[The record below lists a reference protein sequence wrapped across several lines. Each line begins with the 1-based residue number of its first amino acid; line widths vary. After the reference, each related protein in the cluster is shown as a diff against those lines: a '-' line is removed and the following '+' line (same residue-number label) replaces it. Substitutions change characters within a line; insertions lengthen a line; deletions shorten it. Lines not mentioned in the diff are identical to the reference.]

1 MSGYILCQVK
11 RAKLPYYIE
20 NISTNIYSIEEL
32 CFYFYHNIYL
42 LDSTILNEELCF
54 WIRDQLGLKKLAE
67 NLYKHLDDDEMKV
80 GDFILPV
87 FKEISYLSLEEFRRL
102 NQQIR
107 QLANEPEVL
116 RQKRKGDYLME
127 HGKYVNAI
135 KVYQRALRREAEDD
149 TEVTDIRKPEAT
161 EAAADHTVGVQ
172 EATENPA
179 GAEAESPVAITI
191 DMMEDPQG
199 GAEEETD
206 STPENPE
213 TDAAET
219 DSSSSREEK
228 QEEVTQDQ
236 ELPRQEILLG
246 KQFIGEIYHNMGCAY
261 ARLFQM
267 EEAIRCFEIA
277 YGKLHTMGAVKSL
290 LYAVY
295 MEHGVDAFVEKAKQ
309 LEVDEERQEEIYVE
323 VEEAVEDLYDTPEG
337 QEYKKLLE
345 EKQQGR
351 EEDYQLYSAVERLAP
366 QIIGE
371 KRKIYKG
378 VSANVDFYS
387 GFVYSMLD
395 LPVELFTPIFA
406 MARVVGWSA
415 HRIEELSNN
424 GKIIRPAYKPITE
437 DLAYVEMK
445 KRC

>member
-1 MSGYILCQVK
+1 MNGYILCQVK

-54 WIRDQLGLKKLAE
+54 WIRDQLGLKKLAD
-67 NLYKHLDDDEMKV
+67 NLYKHLDDDNMKV

-87 FKEISYLSLEEFRRL
+87 FKEINYLSLEEFRKL
-102 NQQIR
+102 NQQIQ
-107 QLANEPEVL
+107 QLAKEPEVL

-135 KVYQRALRREAEDD
+135 KVYQKALRQETEDEAA
-149 TEVTDIRKPEAT
+149 VTDIRKPET
-161 EAAADHTVGVQ
+161 VAAEKAETVQ
-172 EATENPA
+172 EAETTEA
-179 GAEAESPVAITI
+179 STETKTEEAAETESPVAITI
-191 DMMEDPQG
+191 DMVEDPEER
-199 GAEEETD
+199 AETENVEE
-206 STPENPE
+206 SEKPEEDTSE
-213 TDAAET
+213 TDAT
-219 DSSSSREEK
+219 SLQEEK
-228 QEEVTQDQ
+228 QEEVAADP
-236 ELPRQEILLG
+236 ELPHQEILLG

-290 LYAVY
+290 LYAVF
-295 MEHGVDAFVEKAKQ
+295 MEHGVDAFVEKAKE

-351 EEDYQLYSAVERLAP
+351 EEDYQ
-366 QIIGE
+366 QG
-371 KRKIYKG
+371 
-378 VSANVDFYS
+378 
-387 GFVYSMLD
+387 
-395 LPVELFTPIFA
+395 
-406 MARVVGWSA
+406 
-415 HRIEELSNN
+415 
-424 GKIIRPAYKPITE
+424 
-437 DLAYVEMK
+437 MK
-445 KRC
+445 QLLEQLTAEYHKSTGY

>member
-54 WIRDQLGLKKLAE
+54 WIRDQLGLKKLAD
-67 NLYKHLDDDEMKV
+67 NLYKHLDDDDMKV

-87 FKEISYLSLEEFRRL
+87 FKEINYLSLEEFRKL
-102 NQQIR
+102 NQQIQ
-107 QLANEPEVL
+107 QLAKEPEVL

-135 KVYQRALRREAEDD
+135 KVYQKALRQETEDEAA
-149 TEVTDIRKPEAT
+149 VTDIRKPET
-161 EAAADHTVGVQ
+161 VAAEKAETVQ
-172 EATENPA
+172 EAETTEA
-179 GAEAESPVAITI
+179 STETKTEEVAETESPVAITI
-191 DMMEDPQG
+191 DMVEDPEER
-199 GAEEETD
+199 AETENVEEAEKPEEDTSETD
-206 STPENPE
+206 DTSLQ
-213 TDAAET
+213 
-219 DSSSSREEK
+219 EEK
-228 QEEVTQDQ
+228 QEEVAADP
-236 ELPRQEILLG
+236 ELPHQEILLG

-295 MEHGVDAFVEKAKQ
+295 MEHGVDAFVEKAKE

-351 EEDYQLYSAVERLAP
+351 EEDYQ
-366 QIIGE
+366 QG
-371 KRKIYKG
+371 
-378 VSANVDFYS
+378 
-387 GFVYSMLD
+387 
-395 LPVELFTPIFA
+395 
-406 MARVVGWSA
+406 
-415 HRIEELSNN
+415 
-424 GKIIRPAYKPITE
+424 
-437 DLAYVEMK
+437 MK
-445 KRC
+445 QLLEQLTAEYHKSTGY

>member
-32 CFYFYHNIYL
+32 CSYFYHNIYL

-54 WIRDQLGLKKLAE
+54 WIRDQLGLKKLAD
-67 NLYKHLDDDEMKV
+67 NLYKHLDDDDMKV

-87 FKEISYLSLEEFRRL
+87 FKEINYLSLEEFRKL
-102 NQQIR
+102 NQQIQ
-107 QLANEPEVL
+107 QLAKEPEVL

-135 KVYQRALRREAEDD
+135 KVYQKALRQETEDEAA
-149 TEVTDIRKPEAT
+149 VTDIRKPET
-161 EAAADHTVGVQ
+161 VAAEKAETVQ
-172 EATENPA
+172 EAETTEA
-179 GAEAESPVAITI
+179 STETKTEEAAETESPVAITI
-191 DMMEDPQG
+191 DMVEDPEER
-199 GAEEETD
+199 AETENVEE
-206 STPENPE
+206 SEKPEEDTSE
-213 TDAAET
+213 TDAT
-219 DSSSSREEK
+219 SLQEEK
-228 QEEVTQDQ
+228 QEEVAADP
-236 ELPRQEILLG
+236 ELPHQEILLG

-295 MEHGVDAFVEKAKQ
+295 MEHGVDAFVEKAKE

-351 EEDYQLYSAVERLAP
+351 EEDYQ
-366 QIIGE
+366 QG
-371 KRKIYKG
+371 
-378 VSANVDFYS
+378 
-387 GFVYSMLD
+387 
-395 LPVELFTPIFA
+395 
-406 MARVVGWSA
+406 
-415 HRIEELSNN
+415 
-424 GKIIRPAYKPITE
+424 
-437 DLAYVEMK
+437 MK
-445 KRC
+445 QLLEQLTAEYHKSTGY

>member
-54 WIRDQLGLKKLAE
+54 WIRDQLGLKKLAD
-67 NLYKHLDDDEMKV
+67 NLYKHLDDDNMKV

-87 FKEISYLSLEEFRRL
+87 FKEINYLSLEEFRKL
-102 NQQIR
+102 NQQIQ
-107 QLANEPEVL
+107 QLAKEPEVL

-135 KVYQRALRREAEDD
+135 KVYQKALRQETEDEAA
-149 TEVTDIRKPEAT
+149 VTDIRKPET
-161 EAAADHTVGVQ
+161 VAAEKAEIVQ
-172 EATENPA
+172 EAETTEA
-179 GAEAESPVAITI
+179 STETKTEEAAETESPVAITI
-191 DMMEDPQG
+191 DMVEDPEEC
-199 GAEEETD
+199 AETENVEE
-206 STPENPE
+206 SEKPEEDTSE
-213 TDAAET
+213 TDAT
-219 DSSSSREEK
+219 SLQEEK
-228 QEEVTQDQ
+228 QEEVAADP
-236 ELPRQEILLG
+236 ELPHQEILLG

-295 MEHGVDAFVEKAKQ
+295 MEHGVDAFVEKAKE

-351 EEDYQLYSAVERLAP
+351 EEEYQ
-366 QIIGE
+366 QG
-371 KRKIYKG
+371 
-378 VSANVDFYS
+378 
-387 GFVYSMLD
+387 
-395 LPVELFTPIFA
+395 
-406 MARVVGWSA
+406 
-415 HRIEELSNN
+415 
-424 GKIIRPAYKPITE
+424 
-437 DLAYVEMK
+437 MK
-445 KRC
+445 QLLEQLTAEYHKSTGY

>member
-54 WIRDQLGLKKLAE
+54 WIRDQLGLKKLAD
-67 NLYKHLDDDEMKV
+67 NLYKHLDDDDMKV

-87 FKEISYLSLEEFRRL
+87 FKEINYLSLEEFRKL
-102 NQQIR
+102 NQQIQ
-107 QLANEPEVL
+107 QLAKEPEVL

-135 KVYQRALRREAEDD
+135 KVYQKALRQETEDEAA
-149 TEVTDIRKPEAT
+149 VTDIRKPETVAAEKAETVREAETT
-161 EAAADHTVGVQ
+161 EASTETKTEEAAET
-172 EATENPA
+172 
-179 GAEAESPVAITI
+179 ESPVAITI
-191 DMMEDPQG
+191 DMVEDPEER
-199 GAEEETD
+199 AETENVEE
-206 STPENPE
+206 SEKPEEDTSE
-213 TDAAET
+213 TDAT
-219 DSSSSREEK
+219 SLQEEK
-228 QEEVTQDQ
+228 QEEVAADP
-236 ELPRQEILLG
+236 ELPHQEILLG

-295 MEHGVDAFVEKAKQ
+295 MEHGVDAFVEKAKE

-337 QEYKKLLE
+337 QEYKKLLK

-351 EEDYQLYSAVERLAP
+351 EEDYQ
-366 QIIGE
+366 QG
-371 KRKIYKG
+371 
-378 VSANVDFYS
+378 
-387 GFVYSMLD
+387 
-395 LPVELFTPIFA
+395 
-406 MARVVGWSA
+406 
-415 HRIEELSNN
+415 
-424 GKIIRPAYKPITE
+424 
-437 DLAYVEMK
+437 MK
-445 KRC
+445 QLLEQLTAEYHKSTGY

>member
-54 WIRDQLGLKKLAE
+54 WIRDQLGLKKLAD
-67 NLYKHLDDDEMKV
+67 NLYKHLDDDDMKV

-87 FKEISYLSLEEFRRL
+87 FKEINYLSLEEFRKL
-102 NQQIR
+102 NQQIQ
-107 QLANEPEVL
+107 QLAKEPEVL

-135 KVYQRALRREAEDD
+135 KVYQKALRQETEDEAA
-149 TEVTDIRKPEAT
+149 VTDIRKPET
-161 EAAADHTVGVQ
+161 VAAEKAETVQ
-172 EATENPA
+172 EAETTEA
-179 GAEAESPVAITI
+179 STETKTEEAAETESPVAITI
-191 DMMEDPQG
+191 DMVEDPEER
-199 GAEEETD
+199 AETENVEEAEK
-206 STPENPE
+206 PEEDTSE
-213 TDAAET
+213 TDAT
-219 DSSSSREEK
+219 SLQEEK
-228 QEEVTQDQ
+228 QEEVAADP
-236 ELPRQEILLG
+236 ELPHQEILLG

-295 MEHGVDAFVEKAKQ
+295 MEHGVDAFVEKAKE
-309 LEVDEERQEEIYVE
+309 LEVDEERQKEIYVE

-351 EEDYQLYSAVERLAP
+351 EEDYQ
-366 QIIGE
+366 QG
-371 KRKIYKG
+371 
-378 VSANVDFYS
+378 
-387 GFVYSMLD
+387 
-395 LPVELFTPIFA
+395 
-406 MARVVGWSA
+406 
-415 HRIEELSNN
+415 
-424 GKIIRPAYKPITE
+424 
-437 DLAYVEMK
+437 MK
-445 KRC
+445 QLLEQLTAEYHKSTGY

>member
-54 WIRDQLGLKKLAE
+54 WIRDQLGLKKLAD
-67 NLYKHLDDDEMKV
+67 NLYKHLDDDDMKV

-87 FKEISYLSLEEFRRL
+87 FKEINYLSLEEFRKL
-102 NQQIR
+102 NQQIQ
-107 QLANEPEVL
+107 QLAKEPEVL

-135 KVYQRALRREAEDD
+135 KVYQKALRQETEDEA
-149 TEVTDIRKPEAT
+149 TVTNIRKPET
-161 EAAADHTVGVQ
+161 VAAEKAETVQ
-172 EATENPA
+172 EAETTEA
-179 GAEAESPVAITI
+179 STETKAEEAAETESPVAITI
-191 DMMEDPQG
+191 DMVEDPEER
-199 GAEEETD
+199 AETENVEE
-206 STPENPE
+206 SERPEEDTSE
-213 TDAAET
+213 TDAT
-219 DSSSSREEK
+219 SLQEEK
-228 QEEVTQDQ
+228 QEEVAADP
-236 ELPRQEILLG
+236 ELPHQEILLG

-295 MEHGVDAFVEKAKQ
+295 MEHGVDAFVEKAKE

-351 EEDYQLYSAVERLAP
+351 EEDYQ
-366 QIIGE
+366 QG
-371 KRKIYKG
+371 
-378 VSANVDFYS
+378 
-387 GFVYSMLD
+387 
-395 LPVELFTPIFA
+395 
-406 MARVVGWSA
+406 
-415 HRIEELSNN
+415 
-424 GKIIRPAYKPITE
+424 
-437 DLAYVEMK
+437 MK
-445 KRC
+445 QLLEQLTAEYHKSTGY

>member
-54 WIRDQLGLKKLAE
+54 WIRDQLGLKKLAD
-67 NLYKHLDDDEMKV
+67 NLYKHLDDDDMKV

-87 FKEISYLSLEEFRRL
+87 FKEINYLSLEEFRKL
-102 NQQIR
+102 NQQIQ
-107 QLANEPEVL
+107 QLAKEPEVL

-135 KVYQRALRREAEDD
+135 KVYQKALRQETEDEAA
-149 TEVTDIRKPEAT
+149 VTDIRKPET
-161 EAAADHTVGVQ
+161 VAAEKAETVQ
-172 EATENPA
+172 EAETTEA
-179 GAEAESPVAITI
+179 STETKTEEAAETESPVAITI
-191 DMMEDPQG
+191 DMVEDPEER
-199 GAEEETD
+199 AETENVEE
-206 STPENPE
+206 SEKPEEDTSE
-213 TDAAET
+213 TDAT
-219 DSSSSREEK
+219 SLQEEK
-228 QEEVTQDQ
+228 PEEVAADP
-236 ELPRQEILLG
+236 ELPHQEILLG

-295 MEHGVDAFVEKAKQ
+295 MEHGVDAFVEKAKE

-351 EEDYQLYSAVERLAP
+351 EEDYQ
-366 QIIGE
+366 QG
-371 KRKIYKG
+371 
-378 VSANVDFYS
+378 
-387 GFVYSMLD
+387 
-395 LPVELFTPIFA
+395 
-406 MARVVGWSA
+406 
-415 HRIEELSNN
+415 
-424 GKIIRPAYKPITE
+424 
-437 DLAYVEMK
+437 MK
-445 KRC
+445 QLLEQLTAEYHKSTGY

>member
-54 WIRDQLGLKKLAE
+54 WIRDQLGLKKLAD
-67 NLYKHLDDDEMKV
+67 NLYKHLDDEDMKV

-87 FKEISYLSLEEFRRL
+87 FKEINYLSLEEFRKL
-102 NQQIR
+102 NRQIQ
-107 QLANEPEVL
+107 QLAKEPEVL

-135 KVYQRALRREAEDD
+135 KVYQKALRQETEDEAV
-149 TEVTDIRKPEAT
+149 VTDIRKPEAV
-161 EAAADHTVGVQ
+161 AAEKAETVQ
-172 EATENPA
+172 EAETTEASPETKTEEA
-179 GAEAESPVAITI
+179 AETESPVAITI
-191 DMMEDPQG
+191 DMVEDPEER
-199 GAEEETD
+199 AETENVEESEKPKEDT
-206 STPENPE
+206 SE
-213 TDAAET
+213 TDAT
-219 DSSSSREEK
+219 SLQEEK
-228 QEEVTQDQ
+228 QEEVAADP
-236 ELPRQEILLG
+236 ELPHQEILLG

-295 MEHGVDAFVEKAKQ
+295 MEHGVDAFVEKAKE

-351 EEDYQLYSAVERLAP
+351 EEDYQ
-366 QIIGE
+366 QG
-371 KRKIYKG
+371 
-378 VSANVDFYS
+378 
-387 GFVYSMLD
+387 
-395 LPVELFTPIFA
+395 
-406 MARVVGWSA
+406 
-415 HRIEELSNN
+415 
-424 GKIIRPAYKPITE
+424 
-437 DLAYVEMK
+437 MK
-445 KRC
+445 QLLEQLTAEYHKSTGY

>member
-54 WIRDQLGLKKLAE
+54 WIRDQLGLKKLAD
-67 NLYKHLDDDEMKV
+67 NLYKHLDDDDMKV

-87 FKEISYLSLEEFRRL
+87 FKEINYLSLEEFRKL
-102 NQQIR
+102 NQQIQ
-107 QLANEPEVL
+107 QLAKEPEVL

-135 KVYQRALRREAEDD
+135 KVYQKALRQETEDEAA
-149 TEVTDIRKPEAT
+149 VTDIRKPET
-161 EAAADHTVGVQ
+161 VAAEKAETVQ
-172 EATENPA
+172 EAETTEA
-179 GAEAESPVAITI
+179 STETKTEEAAETESPVAITI
-191 DMMEDPQG
+191 DMVEDPEER
-199 GAEEETD
+199 AETENVEEAEK
-206 STPENPE
+206 PEEDTSE
-213 TDAAET
+213 TDAT
-219 DSSSSREEK
+219 SLQEEK
-228 QEEVTQDQ
+228 QEEVAADP
-236 ELPRQEILLG
+236 ELPHQEILLG
-246 KQFIGEIYHNMGCAY
+246 KQFIGEIYHNMVCAY

-277 YGKLHTMGAVKSL
+277 YGKLHTMGSVKSL

-295 MEHGVDAFVEKAKQ
+295 MEHGVDAFVEKAKE

-351 EEDYQLYSAVERLAP
+351 EEDYQ
-366 QIIGE
+366 QG
-371 KRKIYKG
+371 
-378 VSANVDFYS
+378 
-387 GFVYSMLD
+387 
-395 LPVELFTPIFA
+395 
-406 MARVVGWSA
+406 
-415 HRIEELSNN
+415 
-424 GKIIRPAYKPITE
+424 
-437 DLAYVEMK
+437 MK
-445 KRC
+445 QLLEQLTAEYHKSTGY

>member
-54 WIRDQLGLKKLAE
+54 WIRDQLGLKKLAD
-67 NLYKHLDDDEMKV
+67 NLYKHLDDDNMKV

-87 FKEISYLSLEEFRRL
+87 FKEINYLSLEEFRKL
-102 NQQIR
+102 NQQIQ
-107 QLANEPEVL
+107 QLAKEPEVL

-135 KVYQRALRREAEDD
+135 KVYQKALRQETEDEAA
-149 TEVTDIRKPEAT
+149 VTDIRKPET
-161 EAAADHTVGVQ
+161 VAAEKAETVQ
-172 EATENPA
+172 EAETTEA
-179 GAEAESPVAITI
+179 STETKTEEAAETESPVAITI
-191 DMMEDPQG
+191 DMVEDP
-199 GAEEETD
+199 EERA
-206 STPENPE
+206 E
-213 TDAAET
+213 TDAT
-219 DSSSSREEK
+219 SLQEEK
-228 QEEVTQDQ
+228 QEEVAADP
-236 ELPRQEILLG
+236 ELPHQEILLG

-295 MEHGVDAFVEKAKQ
+295 MEHGVDAFVEKAKE

-351 EEDYQLYSAVERLAP
+351 EEDYQ
-366 QIIGE
+366 QG
-371 KRKIYKG
+371 
-378 VSANVDFYS
+378 
-387 GFVYSMLD
+387 
-395 LPVELFTPIFA
+395 
-406 MARVVGWSA
+406 
-415 HRIEELSNN
+415 
-424 GKIIRPAYKPITE
+424 
-437 DLAYVEMK
+437 MK
-445 KRC
+445 QLLEQLTAEYHKSTGY

>member
-54 WIRDQLGLKKLAE
+54 WIRDQLGLKKLAD
-67 NLYKHLDDDEMKV
+67 NLYKHLDDDDMKV

-87 FKEISYLSLEEFRRL
+87 FKEINYLSLEEFRKL
-102 NQQIR
+102 NQQIQ
-107 QLANEPEVL
+107 QLAKEPEVL

-135 KVYQRALRREAEDD
+135 KVYQKALRQETEDEAA
-149 TEVTDIRKPEAT
+149 VTDIRKPET
-161 EAAADHTVGVQ
+161 VAAEKAETVQ
-172 EATENPA
+172 EAETTEA
-179 GAEAESPVAITI
+179 STETKTEEVAETESPVAITI
-191 DMMEDPQG
+191 DMVEDPEER
-199 GAEEETD
+199 AETENVEE
-206 STPENPE
+206 SEKPEEDTSE
-213 TDAAET
+213 TDAT
-219 DSSSSREEK
+219 SLQEEK
-228 QEEVTQDQ
+228 QEEVAADP
-236 ELPRQEILLG
+236 ELPHQEILLG

-295 MEHGVDAFVEKAKQ
+295 MEHGVDAFVEKAKE
-309 LEVDEERQEEIYVE
+309 LEVDEDRQEEIYVE

-351 EEDYQLYSAVERLAP
+351 EEDYQ
-366 QIIGE
+366 QG
-371 KRKIYKG
+371 
-378 VSANVDFYS
+378 
-387 GFVYSMLD
+387 
-395 LPVELFTPIFA
+395 
-406 MARVVGWSA
+406 
-415 HRIEELSNN
+415 
-424 GKIIRPAYKPITE
+424 
-437 DLAYVEMK
+437 MK
-445 KRC
+445 QLLEQLTAEYHKSTGY

>member
-54 WIRDQLGLKKLAE
+54 WIRDQLGLKKLAD
-67 NLYKHLDDDEMKV
+67 NLYKHLDDDDMKV

-87 FKEISYLSLEEFRRL
+87 FKEINYLSLEEFRKL
-102 NQQIR
+102 NQQIQ
-107 QLANEPEVL
+107 QLAKEPEVL

-135 KVYQRALRREAEDD
+135 KVYQKALRQETEDEAA
-149 TEVTDIRKPEAT
+149 VTDIRKPET
-161 EAAADHTVGVQ
+161 VAAEKAETVQ
-172 EATENPA
+172 EAETTEASPETKTEEA
-179 GAEAESPVAITI
+179 AETESPVAITI
-191 DMMEDPQG
+191 DMVEDPEER
-199 GAEEETD
+199 AETENVEE
-206 STPENPE
+206 SEKPEEDTSE
-213 TDAAET
+213 TDAT
-219 DSSSSREEK
+219 SLQEEK
-228 QEEVTQDQ
+228 QEEVAADP
-236 ELPRQEILLG
+236 ELSHQEILLG

-295 MEHGVDAFVEKAKQ
+295 MEHGVDAFVEKAKE

-351 EEDYQLYSAVERLAP
+351 EEDYQ
-366 QIIGE
+366 QG
-371 KRKIYKG
+371 
-378 VSANVDFYS
+378 
-387 GFVYSMLD
+387 
-395 LPVELFTPIFA
+395 
-406 MARVVGWSA
+406 
-415 HRIEELSNN
+415 
-424 GKIIRPAYKPITE
+424 
-437 DLAYVEMK
+437 MK
-445 KRC
+445 QLLEQLTAEYHKSTGY

>member
-54 WIRDQLGLKKLAE
+54 WIRDQLGLKKLAD
-67 NLYKHLDDDEMKV
+67 NLYKHLDDDDMKV

-87 FKEISYLSLEEFRRL
+87 FKEINYLSLEEFRKL
-102 NQQIR
+102 NQQIQ
-107 QLANEPEVL
+107 QLAKEPEVL

-135 KVYQRALRREAEDD
+135 KVYQKALRQETEDEAA
-149 TEVTDIRKPEAT
+149 VTDIRKPET
-161 EAAADHTVGVQ
+161 VAAEKAETVQ
-172 EATENPA
+172 EAETTEA
-179 GAEAESPVAITI
+179 STETKTEEAAETESPVAITI
-191 DMMEDPQG
+191 DMVEDPEER
-199 GAEEETD
+199 AETENVEE
-206 STPENPE
+206 SEKPEEDTSE
-213 TDAAET
+213 TDAT
-219 DSSSSREEK
+219 SLQEEK
-228 QEEVTQDQ
+228 QEEVAADP
-236 ELPRQEILLG
+236 ELPHQEILLG

-295 MEHGVDAFVEKAKQ
+295 MEHGVDAFVEKAKE

-337 QEYKKLLE
+337 QEYKKLLK

-351 EEDYQLYSAVERLAP
+351 EEDYQ
-366 QIIGE
+366 QG
-371 KRKIYKG
+371 
-378 VSANVDFYS
+378 
-387 GFVYSMLD
+387 
-395 LPVELFTPIFA
+395 
-406 MARVVGWSA
+406 
-415 HRIEELSNN
+415 
-424 GKIIRPAYKPITE
+424 
-437 DLAYVEMK
+437 MK
-445 KRC
+445 QLLEQLTAEYHKSTGY

>member
-54 WIRDQLGLKKLAE
+54 WIRDQLGLKKLAD
-67 NLYKHLDDDEMKV
+67 NLYKHLDDDDMKV

-87 FKEISYLSLEEFRRL
+87 FKEINYLSLEEFRKL
-102 NQQIR
+102 NQQIQ
-107 QLANEPEVL
+107 QLAKEPEVL

-135 KVYQRALRREAEDD
+135 KVYQKALRQETEDEAA
-149 TEVTDIRKPEAT
+149 VTDIRKPET
-161 EAAADHTVGVQ
+161 VAAEKAETVQ
-172 EATENPA
+172 EAETTEA
-179 GAEAESPVAITI
+179 STETKTEEAAETESPVAITI
-191 DMMEDPQG
+191 DMVEDPEER
-199 GAEEETD
+199 AETENVEEAEK
-206 STPENPE
+206 PEEDTSE
-213 TDAAET
+213 TDAT
-219 DSSSSREEK
+219 SLQEEK
-228 QEEVTQDQ
+228 QEEVAADP
-236 ELPRQEILLG
+236 ELPHQEILLG

-295 MEHGVDAFVEKAKQ
+295 MEHGVDAFVEKAKE
-309 LEVDEERQEEIYVE
+309 LEVDEVDEERQEEIYVE

-351 EEDYQLYSAVERLAP
+351 EEDYQ
-366 QIIGE
+366 QG
-371 KRKIYKG
+371 
-378 VSANVDFYS
+378 
-387 GFVYSMLD
+387 
-395 LPVELFTPIFA
+395 
-406 MARVVGWSA
+406 
-415 HRIEELSNN
+415 
-424 GKIIRPAYKPITE
+424 
-437 DLAYVEMK
+437 MK
-445 KRC
+445 QLLEQLTAEYHKSTGY

>member
-54 WIRDQLGLKKLAE
+54 WIRDQLGLKKLAD
-67 NLYKHLDDDEMKV
+67 NLYKHLDDDDMKV

-87 FKEISYLSLEEFRRL
+87 FKEINYLSLEEFRKL
-102 NQQIR
+102 NQQIQ
-107 QLANEPEVL
+107 QLAKEPEVL

-135 KVYQRALRREAEDD
+135 KVYQKALRQETEDEAA
-149 TEVTDIRKPEAT
+149 VTDIRKPET
-161 EAAADHTVGVQ
+161 VAAEKAETVQ
-172 EATENPA
+172 EAETTEA
-179 GAEAESPVAITI
+179 STETKTEEVAETESPVAITI
-191 DMMEDPQG
+191 DMVEDP
-199 GAEEETD
+199 EERVETENVEE
-206 STPENPE
+206 SEKPEEDTSE
-213 TDAAET
+213 TDAT
-219 DSSSSREEK
+219 SLQEEK
-228 QEEVTQDQ
+228 QEEVAADP
-236 ELPRQEILLG
+236 ELPHQEILLG

-295 MEHGVDAFVEKAKQ
+295 MEHGVDAFVEKAKE

-351 EEDYQLYSAVERLAP
+351 EEDYQ
-366 QIIGE
+366 QG
-371 KRKIYKG
+371 
-378 VSANVDFYS
+378 
-387 GFVYSMLD
+387 
-395 LPVELFTPIFA
+395 
-406 MARVVGWSA
+406 
-415 HRIEELSNN
+415 
-424 GKIIRPAYKPITE
+424 
-437 DLAYVEMK
+437 MK
-445 KRC
+445 QLLEQLTAEYHKSTGY

>member
-1 MSGYILCQVK
+1 MNGYILCQVK

-54 WIRDQLGLKKLAE
+54 WIRDQLGLKKLAD
-67 NLYKHLDDDEMKV
+67 NLYKHLDDDNMKV

-87 FKEISYLSLEEFRRL
+87 FKEINYLSLEEFRKL
-102 NQQIR
+102 NQQIQ
-107 QLANEPEVL
+107 QLAKEPEVL

-135 KVYQRALRREAEDD
+135 KVYQKALRQETEDEAA
-149 TEVTDIRKPEAT
+149 VTDIRKPET
-161 EAAADHTVGVQ
+161 VAAEKAETVQ
-172 EATENPA
+172 EAETTEA
-179 GAEAESPVAITI
+179 STETKTEEAAETESPVAITI
-191 DMMEDPQG
+191 DMVEDPEER
-199 GAEEETD
+199 AETENVEE
-206 STPENPE
+206 SEKPEEDTSE
-213 TDAAET
+213 TDAT
-219 DSSSSREEK
+219 SLQEEK
-228 QEEVTQDQ
+228 QEEVAADP
-236 ELPRQEILLG
+236 ELPHQEILLG

-295 MEHGVDAFVEKAKQ
+295 MEHGVDAFGEKAKE

-351 EEDYQLYSAVERLAP
+351 EEDYQ
-366 QIIGE
+366 QG
-371 KRKIYKG
+371 
-378 VSANVDFYS
+378 
-387 GFVYSMLD
+387 
-395 LPVELFTPIFA
+395 
-406 MARVVGWSA
+406 
-415 HRIEELSNN
+415 
-424 GKIIRPAYKPITE
+424 
-437 DLAYVEMK
+437 MK
-445 KRC
+445 QLLEQLTAEYHKSTGY

>member
-54 WIRDQLGLKKLAE
+54 WIRDQLGLKKLADS
-67 NLYKHLDDDEMKV
+67 LYKHLDDDDMKV

-87 FKEISYLSLEEFRRL
+87 FKEINYLSLEEFRKL
-102 NQQIR
+102 NQQIQ
-107 QLANEPEVL
+107 QLAKEPEVL

-135 KVYQRALRREAEDD
+135 KVYQKALRQETEDEAA
-149 TEVTDIRKPEAT
+149 VTDIRKPET
-161 EAAADHTVGVQ
+161 VAAEKAETVQ
-172 EATENPA
+172 EAETTEA
-179 GAEAESPVAITI
+179 STETKTEEVAETESPVAITI
-191 DMMEDPQG
+191 DMVEDPEER
-199 GAEEETD
+199 AETENVEE
-206 STPENPE
+206 SEKPEEDTSE
-213 TDAAET
+213 TDAT
-219 DSSSSREEK
+219 SLQEEK
-228 QEEVTQDQ
+228 QEEVAADPK
-236 ELPRQEILLG
+236 LPHQEILLG

-295 MEHGVDAFVEKAKQ
+295 MEHGVDAFVEKAKE

-351 EEDYQLYSAVERLAP
+351 EEDYQQGMKQLLEQLTAEYH
-366 QIIGE
+366 
-371 KRKIYKG
+371 K
-378 VSANVDFYS
+378 
-387 GFVYSMLD
+387 
-395 LPVELFTPIFA
+395 
-406 MARVVGWSA
+406 
-415 HRIEELSNN
+415 LSL
-424 GKIIRPAYKPITE
+424 IHI
-437 DLAYVEMK
+437 
-445 KRC
+445 

>member
-54 WIRDQLGLKKLAE
+54 WIRDQLGLKKLAD
-67 NLYKHLDDDEMKV
+67 NLYKHLDDDDMKV

-87 FKEISYLSLEEFRRL
+87 FKEINYLSLEEFRKL
-102 NQQIR
+102 NQQIQ
-107 QLANEPEVL
+107 QLAKEPEVL

-135 KVYQRALRREAEDD
+135 KVYQKALRQETEDEAA
-149 TEVTDIRKPEAT
+149 VTDIRKPET
-161 EAAADHTVGVQ
+161 VAAEKAETVQ
-172 EATENPA
+172 EAETTEA
-179 GAEAESPVAITI
+179 STETKTEEAAETESPVAITI
-191 DMMEDPQG
+191 DMVEDPEER
-199 GAEEETD
+199 AETENVEE
-206 STPENPE
+206 SEKPEEDTSE
-213 TDAAET
+213 TDAT
-219 DSSSSREEK
+219 SLQEEK
-228 QEEVTQDQ
+228 QEEVAADPELPHQ
-236 ELPRQEILLG
+236 ELLLG

-295 MEHGVDAFVEKAKQ
+295 MEHGVDAFVEKAKE

-351 EEDYQLYSAVERLAP
+351 EEDYQ
-366 QIIGE
+366 QG
-371 KRKIYKG
+371 
-378 VSANVDFYS
+378 
-387 GFVYSMLD
+387 
-395 LPVELFTPIFA
+395 
-406 MARVVGWSA
+406 
-415 HRIEELSNN
+415 
-424 GKIIRPAYKPITE
+424 
-437 DLAYVEMK
+437 MK
-445 KRC
+445 QLLEQLTAEYHKSTGY

>member
-54 WIRDQLGLKKLAE
+54 WIRDQLGLKKLAD
-67 NLYKHLDDDEMKV
+67 NLYKHLDDDDMKV

-87 FKEISYLSLEEFRRL
+87 FKEINYLSLEEFRKL
-102 NQQIR
+102 NQQIQ
-107 QLANEPEVL
+107 QLAKEPEVL

-135 KVYQRALRREAEDD
+135 KVYQKALRQETEDEAA
-149 TEVTDIRKPEAT
+149 VTDIRKPETVAAEKAETMQEAETT
-161 EAAADHTVGVQ
+161 EASPETKTEEAAET
-172 EATENPA
+172 
-179 GAEAESPVAITI
+179 ESPVAITI
-191 DMMEDPQG
+191 DMVEDPEER
-199 GAEEETD
+199 AETENVEE
-206 STPENPE
+206 SEKPEEDTSE
-213 TDAAET
+213 TDAT
-219 DSSSSREEK
+219 SLQEEK
-228 QEEVTQDQ
+228 QEEVAADP
-236 ELPRQEILLG
+236 ELPHQEILLG

-295 MEHGVDAFVEKAKQ
+295 MEHGVDAFVEKAKE

-351 EEDYQLYSAVERLAP
+351 EEDYQ
-366 QIIGE
+366 QG
-371 KRKIYKG
+371 
-378 VSANVDFYS
+378 
-387 GFVYSMLD
+387 
-395 LPVELFTPIFA
+395 
-406 MARVVGWSA
+406 
-415 HRIEELSNN
+415 
-424 GKIIRPAYKPITE
+424 
-437 DLAYVEMK
+437 MK
-445 KRC
+445 QLLEHLTAEYHKSTGY

>member
-54 WIRDQLGLKKLAE
+54 WIRDQLGLKKLAD
-67 NLYKHLDDDEMKV
+67 NLYKHLDDDDMKV

-87 FKEISYLSLEEFRRL
+87 FKEINYLSLEEFRKL
-102 NQQIR
+102 NQQIQ
-107 QLANEPEVL
+107 QLAKEPEVL

-135 KVYQRALRREAEDD
+135 KVYQKALRQETEDEAA
-149 TEVTDIRKPEAT
+149 VTDIRKPET
-161 EAAADHTVGVQ
+161 VAAEKAETVQ
-172 EATENPA
+172 EAETTEA
-179 GAEAESPVAITI
+179 STETKTEEAAETESPVAITI
-191 DMMEDPQG
+191 DMVEDPEER
-199 GAEEETD
+199 AETENVEE
-206 STPENPE
+206 SEKPEEDTSE
-213 TDAAET
+213 TDAT
-219 DSSSSREEK
+219 SLQEEK
-228 QEEVTQDQ
+228 QEEVAADP
-236 ELPRQEILLG
+236 ELPHQEILLG

-277 YGKLHTMGAVKSL
+277 HGKLHTMGAVKSL

-295 MEHGVDAFVEKAKQ
+295 MEHGVDAFVEKAKE

-351 EEDYQLYSAVERLAP
+351 EEDYQ
-366 QIIGE
+366 QG
-371 KRKIYKG
+371 
-378 VSANVDFYS
+378 
-387 GFVYSMLD
+387 
-395 LPVELFTPIFA
+395 
-406 MARVVGWSA
+406 
-415 HRIEELSNN
+415 
-424 GKIIRPAYKPITE
+424 
-437 DLAYVEMK
+437 MK
-445 KRC
+445 QLLEQLTAEYHKSTGY

>member
-54 WIRDQLGLKKLAE
+54 WIRDQLGLKNLAD
-67 NLYKHLDDDEMKV
+67 NLYKHLDDDDMKV

-87 FKEISYLSLEEFRRL
+87 FKEINYLSLEEFRKL
-102 NQQIR
+102 NQQIQ
-107 QLANEPEVL
+107 QLAKEPEVL

-135 KVYQRALRREAEDD
+135 KVYQKALRQETEDEAA
-149 TEVTDIRKPEAT
+149 VTDIRKPET
-161 EAAADHTVGVQ
+161 VAAEKAETVQ
-172 EATENPA
+172 EAETTEA
-179 GAEAESPVAITI
+179 STETKTEEAAETESPVAITI
-191 DMMEDPQG
+191 DMVEDPEER
-199 GAEEETD
+199 AETENVEEAEK
-206 STPENPE
+206 PEEDTSE
-213 TDAAET
+213 TDAT
-219 DSSSSREEK
+219 SLQEEK
-228 QEEVTQDQ
+228 QEEVAADP
-236 ELPRQEILLG
+236 ELPHQEILLG

-295 MEHGVDAFVEKAKQ
+295 MEHGVDAFVEKAKE

-351 EEDYQLYSAVERLAP
+351 EEDYQ
-366 QIIGE
+366 QG
-371 KRKIYKG
+371 
-378 VSANVDFYS
+378 
-387 GFVYSMLD
+387 
-395 LPVELFTPIFA
+395 
-406 MARVVGWSA
+406 
-415 HRIEELSNN
+415 
-424 GKIIRPAYKPITE
+424 
-437 DLAYVEMK
+437 MK
-445 KRC
+445 QLLEQLTAEYHKSTGY

>member
-67 NLYKHLDDDEMKV
+67 NLYKHLDDENMKV

-87 FKEISYLSLEEFRRL
+87 FKEINYLSLEEFRKL
-102 NQQIR
+102 NQQIQ
-107 QLANEPEVL
+107 QLAKEPEVL

-135 KVYQRALRREAEDD
+135 KVYQKALRQETGDETEEA
-149 TEVTDIRKPEAT
+149 VSRKPEAAETEHAEAVEKTFEEPTET
-161 EAAADHTVGVQ
+161 EAKEEMG
-172 EATENPA
+172 
-179 GAEAESPVAITI
+179 SPVAITI
-191 DMMEDPQG
+191 DSVEDPK
-199 GAEEETD
+199 
-206 STPENPE
+206 EN
-213 TDAAET
+213 TDAAGEQKDDGT
-219 DSSSSREEK
+219 EAVNPEKTEPSSEEK
-228 QEEVTQDQ
+228 PEKTAANA
-236 ELPRQEILLG
+236 ELPHQEILLG

-267 EEAIRCFEIA
+267 EEAIRCFAIA
-277 YGKLHTMGAVKSL
+277 YGKLHTMGSVKSL
-290 LYAVY
+290 LYAIY
-295 MEHGVDAFVEKAKQ
+295 MEHGVDAFVEKAKE

-337 QEYKKLLE
+337 QAYKKLLE

-351 EEDYQLYSAVERLAP
+351 ED
-366 QIIGE
+366 
-371 KRKIYKG
+371 
-378 VSANVDFYS
+378 
-387 GFVYSMLD
+387 
-395 LPVELFTPIFA
+395 
-406 MARVVGWSA
+406 
-415 HRIEELSNN
+415 
-424 GKIIRPAYKPITE
+424 AYKEGMEQLLEQLTAE
-437 DLAYVEMK
+437 YHK
-445 KRC
+445 STGY

>member
-54 WIRDQLGLKKLAE
+54 WIRDQLGLKKLAD
-67 NLYKHLDDDEMKV
+67 NLYKHLDDEDMKV

-87 FKEISYLSLEEFRRL
+87 FKEINYLSLEEFRKL
-102 NQQIR
+102 NRQIQ
-107 QLANEPEVL
+107 QLAKEPEVL

-135 KVYQRALRREAEDD
+135 KVYQKALRQETEDEAV
-149 TEVTDIRKPEAT
+149 VTDIRKPET
-161 EAAADHTVGVQ
+161 VAAEKAETVQ
-172 EATENPA
+172 EAETTEASPETRTEEA
-179 GAEAESPVAITI
+179 AETESPVAITI
-191 DMMEDPQG
+191 DMVEDPEER
-199 GAEEETD
+199 AETENVEE
-206 STPENPE
+206 SEKPEEDTSE
-213 TDAAET
+213 TDAT
-219 DSSSSREEK
+219 SLQEEK
-228 QEEVTQDQ
+228 QEEVAADP
-236 ELPRQEILLG
+236 ELPHQEILLG

-277 YGKLHTMGAVKSL
+277 YGKMHTMGAVKSL

-295 MEHGVDAFVEKAKQ
+295 MEHGVDAFVEKAKE

-351 EEDYQLYSAVERLAP
+351 EEDYQ
-366 QIIGE
+366 QG
-371 KRKIYKG
+371 
-378 VSANVDFYS
+378 
-387 GFVYSMLD
+387 
-395 LPVELFTPIFA
+395 
-406 MARVVGWSA
+406 
-415 HRIEELSNN
+415 
-424 GKIIRPAYKPITE
+424 
-437 DLAYVEMK
+437 MK
-445 KRC
+445 QLLEQLTAEYHKSTGY

>member
-54 WIRDQLGLKKLAE
+54 WIRDQLGLKKLAD
-67 NLYKHLDDDEMKV
+67 NLYKHLDDDDMKV

-87 FKEISYLSLEEFRRL
+87 FKEINYLSLEEFRKL
-102 NQQIR
+102 NQQIQ
-107 QLANEPEVL
+107 QLAKEPEVL

-135 KVYQRALRREAEDD
+135 KVYQKALRQETEDEAA
-149 TEVTDIRKPEAT
+149 VTDIRKPET
-161 EAAADHTVGVQ
+161 VAAEKAETVQ
-172 EATENPA
+172 EAETTEA
-179 GAEAESPVAITI
+179 STETKTEEVAETESPVAITI
-191 DMMEDPQG
+191 DMVEDPEER
-199 GAEEETD
+199 AETENVEE
-206 STPENPE
+206 SEKPEEDTSE
-213 TDAAET
+213 TDAT
-219 DSSSSREEK
+219 SLQEEK
-228 QEEVTQDQ
+228 QEEVATDP
-236 ELPRQEILLG
+236 ELPHQEILLG

-295 MEHGVDAFVEKAKQ
+295 MEHGVDAFVEKAKE

-351 EEDYQLYSAVERLAP
+351 EEDYQ
-366 QIIGE
+366 QG
-371 KRKIYKG
+371 
-378 VSANVDFYS
+378 
-387 GFVYSMLD
+387 
-395 LPVELFTPIFA
+395 
-406 MARVVGWSA
+406 
-415 HRIEELSNN
+415 
-424 GKIIRPAYKPITE
+424 
-437 DLAYVEMK
+437 MK
-445 KRC
+445 QLLEQLTAEYHKSTGY

>member
-54 WIRDQLGLKKLAE
+54 WIRDQLGLKKLAD
-67 NLYKHLDDDEMKV
+67 NLYKHLDDDDMKV

-87 FKEISYLSLEEFRRL
+87 FKEINYLSLEEFRKL
-102 NQQIR
+102 NQQIQ
-107 QLANEPEVL
+107 QLAKEPEVL

-135 KVYQRALRREAEDD
+135 KVYQKALRQETEDEAA
-149 TEVTDIRKPEAT
+149 VTDIRKPET
-161 EAAADHTVGVQ
+161 VAAEKAETVQ
-172 EATENPA
+172 EAETTEA
-179 GAEAESPVAITI
+179 STETKTEEAAETESPVAITI
-191 DMMEDPQG
+191 DMVEDP
-199 GAEEETD
+199 EERAKTGNVEE
-206 STPENPE
+206 SEKPEEDTSE
-213 TDAAET
+213 TDAT
-219 DSSSSREEK
+219 SLQEEK
-228 QEEVTQDQ
+228 QEEVAADP
-236 ELPRQEILLG
+236 ELPHQEILLG

-295 MEHGVDAFVEKAKQ
+295 MEHGVDAFVEKAKE

-351 EEDYQLYSAVERLAP
+351 EEDYRQGMKQLLEQLTAEYHKST
-366 QIIGE
+366 G
-371 KRKIYKG
+371 Y
-378 VSANVDFYS
+378 
-387 GFVYSMLD
+387 
-395 LPVELFTPIFA
+395 
-406 MARVVGWSA
+406 
-415 HRIEELSNN
+415 
-424 GKIIRPAYKPITE
+424 
-437 DLAYVEMK
+437 
-445 KRC
+445 

>member
-54 WIRDQLGLKKLAE
+54 WIRDQLGLKKLAD
-67 NLYKHLDDDEMKV
+67 NLYKHLDDDDMKV

-87 FKEISYLSLEEFRRL
+87 FKEINYLSLEEFRKL
-102 NQQIR
+102 NQQIQ
-107 QLANEPEVL
+107 QLAKEPEVL
-116 RQKRKGDYLME
+116 CQKRKGDYLME

-135 KVYQRALRREAEDD
+135 KVYQKALRQETEDEAA
-149 TEVTDIRKPEAT
+149 VTDIRKPET
-161 EAAADHTVGVQ
+161 VAAEKAETVQ
-172 EATENPA
+172 EAETTEA
-179 GAEAESPVAITI
+179 STETKTEEAAETESPVAITI
-191 DMMEDPQG
+191 DMVEDPEER
-199 GAEEETD
+199 AETENVEEAEK
-206 STPENPE
+206 PEEDISE
-213 TDAAET
+213 TDAT
-219 DSSSSREEK
+219 SLQEEK
-228 QEEVTQDQ
+228 QEEVAADP
-236 ELPRQEILLG
+236 ELPHQEILLG

-295 MEHGVDAFVEKAKQ
+295 MEHGVDAFVEKAKE

-337 QEYKKLLE
+337 QEYKRLLE

-351 EEDYQLYSAVERLAP
+351 EEDYQ
-366 QIIGE
+366 QG
-371 KRKIYKG
+371 
-378 VSANVDFYS
+378 
-387 GFVYSMLD
+387 
-395 LPVELFTPIFA
+395 
-406 MARVVGWSA
+406 
-415 HRIEELSNN
+415 
-424 GKIIRPAYKPITE
+424 
-437 DLAYVEMK
+437 MK
-445 KRC
+445 QLLEQLTAEYHKSTGY

>member
-54 WIRDQLGLKKLAE
+54 WIRDQLGLKKLAD
-67 NLYKHLDDDEMKV
+67 NLYKHLDDDDMKV

-87 FKEISYLSLEEFRRL
+87 FKEINYLSLEEFRKL
-102 NQQIR
+102 NQQIQ
-107 QLANEPEVL
+107 QLAKEPEVL

-135 KVYQRALRREAEDD
+135 KVYQKALRQETEDEAV
-149 TEVTDIRKPEAT
+149 VTDIRKPET
-161 EAAADHTVGVQ
+161 VAAEKAETVQ
-172 EATENPA
+172 EAETTEASPETKTEEA
-179 GAEAESPVAITI
+179 AETESPVAITI
-191 DMMEDPQG
+191 DMVEDPEER
-199 GAEEETD
+199 AETENVEE
-206 STPENPE
+206 SEKPEEDTSE
-213 TDAAET
+213 TDAT
-219 DSSSSREEK
+219 SLQEEK
-228 QEEVTQDQ
+228 QEEVAADP
-236 ELPRQEILLG
+236 ELPHQEILLG

-295 MEHGVDAFVEKAKQ
+295 MEHGVDAFVEKAKE

-351 EEDYQLYSAVERLAP
+351 EEDYQL
-366 QIIGE
+366 G
-371 KRKIYKG
+371 
-378 VSANVDFYS
+378 
-387 GFVYSMLD
+387 
-395 LPVELFTPIFA
+395 
-406 MARVVGWSA
+406 
-415 HRIEELSNN
+415 
-424 GKIIRPAYKPITE
+424 
-437 DLAYVEMK
+437 MK
-445 KRC
+445 QLLEQLTAEYHKSTGY

>member
-54 WIRDQLGLKKLAE
+54 WIRDQLGLKKLAD
-67 NLYKHLDDDEMKV
+67 NLYKHLDDDDMKV

-87 FKEISYLSLEEFRRL
+87 FKEINYLSLEEFRKL
-102 NQQIR
+102 NQQIQ
-107 QLANEPEVL
+107 QLAKEPEVL

-135 KVYQRALRREAEDD
+135 KVYQKALRQETKDEAA
-149 TEVTDIRKPEAT
+149 VTDIRKPET
-161 EAAADHTVGVQ
+161 VAAEKAETVQ
-172 EATENPA
+172 EAETTEA
-179 GAEAESPVAITI
+179 STETKTEEAAETESPVAITI
-191 DMMEDPQG
+191 DMVEDPEER
-199 GAEEETD
+199 AETENVEE
-206 STPENPE
+206 SEKPEEDTSE
-213 TDAAET
+213 TDAT
-219 DSSSSREEK
+219 SLQEEK
-228 QEEVTQDQ
+228 PEEVAADP
-236 ELPRQEILLG
+236 ELPHQEILLG

-295 MEHGVDAFVEKAKQ
+295 MEHGVDAFVEKAKE

-351 EEDYQLYSAVERLAP
+351 EEDYQ
-366 QIIGE
+366 QG
-371 KRKIYKG
+371 
-378 VSANVDFYS
+378 
-387 GFVYSMLD
+387 
-395 LPVELFTPIFA
+395 
-406 MARVVGWSA
+406 
-415 HRIEELSNN
+415 
-424 GKIIRPAYKPITE
+424 
-437 DLAYVEMK
+437 MK
-445 KRC
+445 QLLEQLTAEYHKSTGY

>member
-54 WIRDQLGLKKLAE
+54 WIRDQLGLKKLAD
-67 NLYKHLDDDEMKV
+67 NLYKHLDDDDMKV

-87 FKEISYLSLEEFRRL
+87 FKEINYLSLEEFRKL
-102 NQQIR
+102 NQQIQ
-107 QLANEPEVL
+107 QLAKEPEVL

-135 KVYQRALRREAEDD
+135 KVYQKALRQETEDEAA
-149 TEVTDIRKPEAT
+149 VTDIRKPET
-161 EAAADHTVGVQ
+161 VAAEKAETVQ
-172 EATENPA
+172 EAETTEA
-179 GAEAESPVAITI
+179 STETKTEEAAETESPVAITI
-191 DMMEDPQG
+191 DMVEDPEER
-199 GAEEETD
+199 AETENVEEAEK
-206 STPENPE
+206 PEEDTSE
-213 TDAAET
+213 TDAT
-219 DSSSSREEK
+219 SLQEEK
-228 QEEVTQDQ
+228 QEEVAADP
-236 ELPRQEILLG
+236 ELPHQEILLG
-246 KQFIGEIYHNMGCAY
+246 KQFIGEIYYNMGCAY

-295 MEHGVDAFVEKAKQ
+295 MEHGVDAFVEKAKE

-351 EEDYQLYSAVERLAP
+351 EEDYQ
-366 QIIGE
+366 QG
-371 KRKIYKG
+371 
-378 VSANVDFYS
+378 
-387 GFVYSMLD
+387 
-395 LPVELFTPIFA
+395 
-406 MARVVGWSA
+406 
-415 HRIEELSNN
+415 
-424 GKIIRPAYKPITE
+424 
-437 DLAYVEMK
+437 MK
-445 KRC
+445 QLLEQLTAEYHKSTGY